1 MEPIDTLPGVYELEQ
16 RWKLGQLEVQ
26 AIGGLV
32 YGIGL
37 SVVIERT
44 PFYYGLFAIRLMLL
58 CLFLDVTFF
67 WGEDPLE
74 DSNATQ

>member
-1 MEPIDTLPGVYELEQ
+1 MEEVSELPNYQFNQ
-16 RWKLGQLEVQ
+16 RWQVNRLEIE

-37 SVVIERT
+37 SVVIEKT

-58 CLFLDVTFF
+58 CLFLDITFY
-67 WGEDPLE
+67 WDEND
-74 DSNATQ
+74 